1 MPPTRRGV
9 TRRPNTFGG
18 TTNSTISFAPADYI
32 WASEQARARNI
43 TLSLVVADAI
53 AVYRDAQ
60 EAEIARIEAEEKK
73 ARRPKLPTA
82 PTDDGIEY

>member
-53 AVYRDAQ
+53 AVYL
-60 EAEIARIEAEEKK
+60 EAEEKK